1 MVEFNEMDFK
11 GDEGFALMIGE
22 CCKSVICF
30 LAPPPRPALFFFS
43 VTGGTI
49 VSTSLVFLG
58 VDKDEDLNFLC
69 GN

>member
-1 MVEFNEMDFK
+1 MVEFNDFK
-11 GDEGFALMIGE
+11 GDEGLALMIGD

-30 LAPPPRPALFFFS
+30 LAPPRPALFFFS
-43 VTGGTI
+43 VTAGTI

-58 VDKDEDLNFLC
+58 VDKDDDLNFLC